1 MARQPLLLVCALLA
15 ALPASASSHAHT
27 SVLMLRGGASDK
39 GRKAIV
45 VAAKPKLPALPSLE
59 KFVDTALAGVR
70 ASFNAKESS
79 PCLWRL
85 GLAAFVHSRERSNL
99 VQLGLAGS
107 FALLGALEPKLGI
120 KLFVPPMMASGLIF
134 FSPATPPSPRGF
146 LVGTIG
152 CASISAA
159 LLSLLSGVVTP
170 VAAQGCAA
178 GALLVWYKATGCIF
192 PPAAVLCVLMA
203 GVPLG
208 TSVASW
214 VAAPW
219 VAGHACLYAS
229 AYGVGAL
236 RMQARQKIYRKRLQS
251 LSTLSKDELRAVF
264 KRFDTSKD
272 GSLDAVELKMA
283 LRVALHSDL
292 SLQECQKLIERADI
306 DGTNSLDF
314 GEFQNIVTSKSK

>member
-1 MARQPLLLVCALLA
+1 MRFL
-15 ALPASASSHAHT
+15 
-27 SVLMLRGGASDK
+27 GSD
-39 GRKAIV
+39 
-45 VAAKPKLPALPSLE
+45 
-59 KFVDTALAGVR
+59 ALA
-70 ASFNAKESS
+70 
-79 PCLWRL
+79 L
-85 GLAAFVHSRERSNL
+85 SRERSNL